1 MARRRLTIKR
11 LDPWTVLKFG
21 AVANV
26 VFYAIFLLVSMV
38 IWFIIDRLQL
48 VDQVCEIALDV
59 GFASCGVVAGDVFQV
74 LALLGGMGV
83 IVFTALLVFLA
94 FLYNLIADLT
104 GGLIIG
110 VVEEGVVARSP
121 STAARSVTADRTPN
135 AQPGGDPRSG
145 LGYAPGSQTSPAPR
159 SARQADSDE
168 SLFEG
173 R

>member
-21 AVANV
+21 VVANV

-38 IWFIIDRLQL
+38 IWFIVDRLQL
-48 VDQVCEIALDV
+48 VDQICEIALDV

-74 LALLGGMGV
+74 LALLGAMGV
-83 IVFTALLVFLA
+83 IVQTALLVFFA

-104 GGLIIG
+104 GGLVIG
-110 VVEEGVVARSP
+110 VVEEGAVERS
-121 STAARSVTADRTPN
+121 AAGRPVTADRPPN
-135 AQPGGDPRSG
+135 AHPRADPRSDPG
-145 LGYAPGSQTSPAPR
+145 YPPGAQATAAPRPAGYAD
-159 SARQADSDE
+159 SAE

>member
-1 MARRRLTIKR
+1 MARRRFTIKR

-21 AVANV
+21 AVANI

-38 IWFIIDRLQL
+38 IWFIVDRLQL
-48 VDQVCEIALDV
+48 VDQICEIALDV

-83 IVFTALLVFLA
+83 IVQTALLVFFA

-104 GGLIIG
+104 GGLVIG
-110 VVEEGVVARSP
+110 VVEEGAVERSVAGRP
-121 STAARSVTADRTPN
+121 VTADRPPN
-135 AQPGGDPRSG
+135 AHPTDDPRASQ
-145 LGYAPGSQTSPAPR
+145 GYAPGAQATSGQRPAP
-159 SARQADSDE
+159 QADSGE